1 MPVPFLCQLEDFV
14 TISLTKTIRSRCQ
27 PESGEW
33 GHYIASVLSLDI
45 LYGPEA
51 ELQEKVAGSG
61 ICAFV
66 LLVACTIVWDSPDYF
81 SLFLFNCRICFPEGI
96 LPYCLS
102 QSFSSLLFSQVSFCE
117 SDNSV
122 IIIPPPHSSARES
135 AHLMAWVGIA
145 GVQSTAIFSLYVIMK
160 FTKSLPTSNKPLL
173 HMRSIAK

>member
-1 MPVPFLCQLEDFV
+1 MSARIWRVRALCCLSFEPGTWHSLWPWSWAPGESGREWFLCFCASR
-14 TISLTKTIRSRCQ
+14 SLYYSLGFSRL
-27 PESGEW
+27 
-33 GHYIASVLSLDI
+33 I
-45 LYGPEA
+45 
-51 ELQEKVAGSG
+51 
-61 ICAFV
+61 
-66 LLVACTIVWDSPDYF
+66 
-81 SLFLFNCRICFPEGI
+81 SLFLFNCRICSPEGI

-160 FTKSLPTSNKPLL
+160 FAKSLPTSNKPLL